1 MAKIKVF
8 GAPFPALRRR
18 WRPVQCRVR
27 TELCM
32 YEKLPF
38 HFDIFNKTHVLA
50 FGDVDKHTN
59 ERRTCFGQ

>member
-1 MAKIKVF
+1 LELLSRLS
-8 GAPFPALRRR
+8 GGGTQ
-18 WRPVQCRVR
+18 WRLQ